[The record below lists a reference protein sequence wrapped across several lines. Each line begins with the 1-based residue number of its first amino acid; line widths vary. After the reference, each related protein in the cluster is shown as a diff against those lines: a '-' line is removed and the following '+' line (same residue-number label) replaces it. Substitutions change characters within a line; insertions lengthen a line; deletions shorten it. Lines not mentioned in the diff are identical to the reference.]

1 MTRKTHGQ
9 EARGLDPDGE
19 LVARAQI
26 ELPFVDSA
34 YEELMLRH
42 ERMMFQVCH
51 RLLDRPEDAAEVV
64 QEVMLKVFHYLAS
77 FEGRSKFKTWL
88 MQIVRR
94 ECYNYYKKSKNI
106 KNHASIDEFSGIEN
120 VHTGLSSSD
129 HEKTDNQIRASQI
142 LAAIDFDDRQILTL
156 RFIAELDL
164 AEISEVLDLKLSATK
179 MRLYRALERAR
190 EIAGDH

>member
-19 LVARAQI
+19 LVARAQT

-42 ERMMFQVCH
+42 ERIMFQVCQ

-64 QEVMLKVFHYLAS
+64 QEVMLKVYHHLVS

-94 ECYNYYKKSKNI
+94 ECFTYYKKNKQINRHTSV
-106 KNHASIDEFSGIEN
+106 DEFSGIEN
-120 VHTGLSSSD
+120 LHTGLASSD
-129 HEKTDNQIRASQI
+129 HDKTDNQIRASQI

-156 RFIAELDL
+156 RFIADLDL

-179 MRLYRALERAR
+179 MRLYRALDRAR
-190 EIAGDH
+190 SIAGDQ